1 MEHPAVMQRALP
13 VLLGIA
19 LLLGGCG
26 GGGEMSMTEYGERID
41 AAATEASQRAEELFA
56 DGVWSADVTPRQL
69 QALLERGL
77 REIRIPLQEAVDGI
91 DPPAQITDLHD
102 LMWDWHSE
110 FIAVEEALAA
120 RVGETEHSGE
130 GWTAL
135 SESPE
140 VAAYR
145 SAIAEGKQIC
155 DGFQARLDATAERG
169 AFADTPWIPSEMK
182 EVIEAALG
190 CQWFPEDPE
199 GVYRYPPAS

>member
-1 MEHPAVMQRALP
+1 MQRTVT

-26 GGGEMSMTEYGERID
+26 GGSEMSMTEYGERID
-41 AAATEASQRAEELFA
+41 AAATEASQRAEDLFA
-56 DGVWSADVTPRQL
+56 DAVWTADAAPRQL

-77 REIRIPLQEAVDGI
+77 REIRIPLQKAVDGI

-102 LMWDWHSE
+102 LMWGWHSD
-110 FIAVEEALAA
+110 FISVEEALVV
-120 RVGETEHSGE
+120 RVGETVNSVE

-145 SAIAEGKQIC
+145 SAIGEGKQIC
-155 DGFQARLDATAERG
+155 DGFQARLDATAAAG

-182 EVIEAALG
+182 EVVEAALG

-199 GVYRYPPAS
+199 DVYRYPPAS

>member
-1 MEHPAVMQRALP
+1 MEHPTVMPRSVPA
-13 VLLGIA
+13 LLGIA
-19 LLLGGCG
+19 LLLGGC

-56 DGVWSADVTPRQL
+56 DAVWTADATPRQL
-69 QALLERGL
+69 QGLLERGL
-77 REIRIPLQEAVDGI
+77 LEIRIPLQESVDGI
-91 DPPAQITDLHD
+91 DPPAQIADLHD
-102 LMWDWHSE
+102 LMWDWHSD
-110 FIAVEEALAA
+110 FISVEQALVA
-120 RVGETEHSGE
+120 RVGAAEDSVE

-169 AFADTPWIPSEMK
+169 AFADTPWVPSEMK
-182 EVIEAALG
+182 EVVEAALG

-199 GVYRYPPAS
+199 NVYRYPLDS

>member
-1 MEHPAVMQRALP
+1 MPRSVP

-26 GGGEMSMTEYGERID
+26 GGEMSMTDYGERID

-56 DGVWSADVTPRQL
+56 DAVWTADATPRQL
-69 QALLERGL
+69 QGLLERGL
-77 REIRIPLQEAVDGI
+77 LEIRIPLQESVEGI
-91 DPPAQITDLHD
+91 DPPAQIADLHD
-102 LMWDWHSE
+102 LMWDWHSD
-110 FIAVEEALAA
+110 FISVEQALVA
-120 RVGETEHSGE
+120 RVGEAEDSVE

-135 SESPE
+135 SESPQ

-155 DGFQARLDATAERG
+155 DSFQARLDATAAAG

-182 EVIEAALG
+182 EVVEAALG

-199 GVYRYPPAS
+199 NVYRYPLDS

>member
-1 MEHPAVMQRALP
+1 MEHPTVMPRSVPA
-13 VLLGIA
+13 LLGIA
-19 LLLGGCG
+19 LLLGGC

-56 DGVWSADVTPRQL
+56 DAVWTADATPRQL
-69 QALLERGL
+69 QGLLERGL
-77 REIRIPLQEAVDGI
+77 LEIRIPLQESVEGI
-91 DPPAQITDLHD
+91 DPPAQIADLHD
-102 LMWDWHSE
+102 LMWDWHSD
-110 FIAVEEALAA
+110 FISVEQALVA
-120 RVGETEHSGE
+120 RVGEAEDSVE

-155 DGFQARLDATAERG
+155 DSFQARLDATAAAG

-182 EVIEAALG
+182 EVVEAALG

-199 GVYRYPPAS
+199 NVYRYPLDS

>member
-1 MEHPAVMQRALP
+1 MEHPTVMPRSVP

-26 GGGEMSMTEYGERID
+26 GGEMSMTDYGERID

-56 DGVWSADVTPRQL
+56 DAVWTADATPRQL
-69 QALLERGL
+69 QGLLERGL
-77 REIRIPLQEAVDGI
+77 LEIRIPLQESVDGI
-91 DPPAQITDLHD
+91 DPPAQIADLHD
-102 LMWDWHSE
+102 LMWDWHSD
-110 FIAVEEALAA
+110 FISVEQALVA
-120 RVGETEHSGE
+120 RVGAAEDSVE

-155 DGFQARLDATAERG
+155 DGFQARLDATAAAG

-182 EVIEAALG
+182 EVVEAALG

-199 GVYRYPPAS
+199 NVYRYPLDS

>member
-1 MEHPAVMQRALP
+1 MEHPTVMPRSVP

-26 GGGEMSMTEYGERID
+26 GGEMSMTDYGERID

-56 DGVWSADVTPRQL
+56 DAVWTADATPRQL
-69 QALLERGL
+69 QGLLERGL
-77 REIRIPLQEAVDGI
+77 LEIRIPLQESVDGI
-91 DPPAQITDLHD
+91 DPPAQIADLHD
-102 LMWDWHSE
+102 LMWDWHSD
-110 FIAVEEALAA
+110 FISVEQALVAQVGAA
-120 RVGETEHSGE
+120 EDSVE

-155 DGFQARLDATAERG
+155 DGFQARLDATAAAG

-182 EVIEAALG
+182 EVVEAALG

-199 GVYRYPPAS
+199 NVYRYPLDS

>member
-1 MEHPAVMQRALP
+1 MPRSAPA
-13 VLLGIA
+13 LLGIA

-26 GGGEMSMTEYGERID
+26 GGEMSMTEYGERTD

-56 DGVWSADVTPRQL
+56 DAVWTADATPRQL
-69 QALLERGL
+69 QGLLERGL
-77 REIRIPLQEAVDGI
+77 LEIRIPLQESVEGI
-91 DPPAQITDLHD
+91 DPPAQIADLHD
-102 LMWDWHSE
+102 LMWDWHSD
-110 FIAVEEALAA
+110 FISVEQALVA
-120 RVGETEHSGE
+120 RVGEAEDSVE

-135 SESPE
+135 SESPQ

-155 DGFQARLDATAERG
+155 DSFQARLDATAAAG

-182 EVIEAALG
+182 EVVEAALG

-199 GVYRYPPAS
+199 NVYRYPPAS

>member
-1 MEHPAVMQRALP
+1 MQRSVPA
-13 VLLGIA
+13 LLGIA

-56 DGVWSADVTPRQL
+56 DAVWTADATPREL

-77 REIRIPLQEAVDGI
+77 REIRIPLQETVDGI
-91 DPPAQITDLHD
+91 DPPAQITGLYY
-102 LMWDWHSE
+102 LMWDWHSD
-110 FIAVEEALAA
+110 FISVEEALAA
-120 RVGETEHSGE
+120 RVGETGDSVQ

-145 SAIAEGKQIC
+145 SAIGEASRSVTASRPDWTPPPRVAPLPIPRGYR
-155 DGFQARLDATAERG
+155 AR
-169 AFADTPWIPSEMK
+169 
-182 EVIEAALG
+182 
-190 CQWFPEDPE
+190 
-199 GVYRYPPAS
+199 